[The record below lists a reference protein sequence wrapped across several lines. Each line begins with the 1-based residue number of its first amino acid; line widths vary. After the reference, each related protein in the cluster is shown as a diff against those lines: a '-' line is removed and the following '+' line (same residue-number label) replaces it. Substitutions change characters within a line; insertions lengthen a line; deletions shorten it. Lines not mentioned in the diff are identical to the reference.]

1 MNQAV
6 LGYEQKLFV
15 NGTQISGVQSING
28 SYAIQEKSINILGW
42 GHVNSGFYEAEA
54 PSTPCLSV
62 LNSPLE
68 GAFSI
73 NSTLV
78 SEDFFLSLTGDNPFS
93 GSIHHDSQYFGFYS
107 GYITNHSVSCSVGQI
122 PTTSTTIKIFGDIG
136 GAPDPQLN
144 ASGTNPFPTISVPNQ
159 GSMSVECSGATTD
172 RITSFNHSINVPISP
187 IYIVGSASAVQV
199 DVVWPITATTSFT
212 LEVDEYK
219 YNRLRKYLIS
229 PTVQDIAIK
238 INDCF
243 GNKIQNYKVKDARFL
258 GESVAQSVGGRLT
271 VNLRYNSY
279 YNKRGNVDNE

>member
-1 MNQAV
+1 
-6 LGYEQKLFV
+6 
-15 NGTQISGVQSING
+15 
-28 SYAIQEKSINILGW
+28 
-42 GHVNSGFYEAEA
+42 
-54 PSTPCLSV
+54 
-62 LNSPLE
+62 
-68 GAFSI
+68 
-73 NSTLV
+73 
-78 SEDFFLSLTGDNPFS
+78 
-93 GSIHHDSQYFGFYS
+93 
-107 GYITNHSVSCSVGQI
+107 
-122 PTTSTTIKIFGDIG
+122 
-136 GAPDPQLN
+136 
-144 ASGTNPFPTISVPNQ
+144 
-159 GSMSVECSGATTD
+159 
-172 RITSFNHSINVPISP
+172 
-187 IYIVGSASAVQV
+187 VGSASAVQV